1 MTNTWSDI
9 LEDAPSQAPLS
20 NLTGLP
26 PLFRQ
31 GECDRQTAAVRPV
44 TSHQENQRIA
54 TDHCQTA
61 PKRSPLLQSLAVR
74 LGVSL
79 KLGLV
84 RLLPLCEPGRL
95 TWFNSHDFG
104 LKEMQ
109 QAYQ

>member
-1 MTNTWSDI
+1 MTNTWSEI
-9 LEDAPSQAPLS
+9 LKDAPSPAPLS

-31 GECDRQTAAVRPV
+31 GEGDRQTSAVRPV

-54 TDHCQTA
+54 TDHSQTV

-84 RLLPLCEPGRL
+84 RLLPLCEPERL